1 MKTINILYL
10 LLLVITSIMSC
21 QMSNFKGY
29 DKYQTFNEFDL
40 KGVNSPKLQSPF
52 IFLKRESDTIF
63 VIKSNKKDEIIE
75 YVNKGE
81 YWYRSFKIE
90 EKPTIE
96 ERFLGRQ
103 YKIDRTPISCEKFI
117 FNDTII
123 EYTYFIEESNKRSN
137 SSIYVKTKDSIL
149 NLVIQDDDIKN
160 INNPYNEIINFVRAY
175 KKLFPYNDN
184 QTYQPRFYYLFE
196 KQIIGDTLYL
206 YETKEIDKKLQYSIR
221 LNSMGEFDLPPGIK

>member
-1 MKTINILYL
+1 MRTIYISNV
-10 LLLVITSIMSC
+10 LLLVAISLSSC
-21 QMSNFKGY
+21 QMRNFKGY
-29 DKYQTFNEFDL
+29 DKYQTFNEFEL

-63 VIKSNKKDEIIE
+63 VVKSNKKDETIKYI
-75 YVNKGE
+75 NMGK
-81 YWYRSFKIE
+81 YWYTSMRTE
-90 EKPTIE
+90 EKPTFE
-96 ERFLGRQ
+96 ERSLGAKL
-103 YKIDRTPISCEKFI
+103 KIERLPQICEKFI
-117 FNDTII
+117 FNDTIV
-123 EYTYFIEESNKRSN
+123 EYVYLLQDETQRLSQE
-137 SSIYVKTKDSIL
+137 IYVKTKDSIL

-206 YETKEIDKKLQYSIR
+206 SETKEIDKKKQYSIK
-221 LNSMGEFDLPPGIK
+221 LNSMGEFDLPPGVK